1 MEELKTLNHDL
12 YKLWQKAKTAYSK
25 DVLDQY
31 IELFQEYEISVD
43 DVSISNESPKTLFL
57 KIMQNIYY

>member
-12 YKLWQKAKTAYSK
+12 YKLWQKAKTTYSK

-43 DVSISNESPKTLFL
+43 DVSISNDSLKTLFL